1 MFIFKDLSTMKK
13 QLERSVL
20 RKLLRTSQHSQLIS
34 QAVLFATSYPR
45 VDLKRKA
52 FILRNVLELGI
63 GIIKTPKHCRSALPR
78 IRSPAPFSLRFFS
91 RIRVGGPS
99 SRGRYVTQLTKEDEY
114 FTWRCKRTVTKQ
126 RTALAVEAMHSN
138 AMAKY
143 ASYVLGVAS
152 QFCPDVHA
160 AL

>member
-1 MFIFKDLSTMKK
+1 MFIFKAFDNKK
-13 QLERSVL
+13 QLERSIL

-63 GIIKTPKHCRSALPR
+63 GIIKTPKHCHSALPR
-78 IRSPAPFSLRFFS
+78 IRSSAPFSLRFFS